1 MRTSTFAFD
10 YLVLGSGM
18 AAATAAFAAR
28 EADPEGSICVVSE
41 EVLPTYSKPMLT
53 KSPLRTF
60 SVDKFMVYRAE
71 DFEKANIELLLDTRV
86 EHGHRCEDG
95 ANDAW
100 RHRLRQVH
108 LCSGRL

>member
-60 SVDKFMVYRAE
+60 SVDK
-71 DFEKANIELLLDTRV
+71 LDRKSV
-86 EHGHRCEDG
+86 
-95 ANDAW
+95 
-100 RHRLRQVH
+100 V
-108 LCSGRL
+108 